1 MTQETFKKLVEEGY
15 VTEVGAV
22 TSYLSSPTS
31 LEKVTVKDLA
41 DRGFICKQ
49 IDYKLWDAYVE
60 SQIEEPA
67 EIIKPKDDDD
77 VNPIIAPVKDD
88 VKKNEEIVPP
98 VEVKPTTSDPEHTDE
113 PNEIEVE
120 NDVKSDEIEV
130 ETENEE

>member
-15 VTEVGAV
+15 VTEVGVV

-49 IDYKLWDAYVE
+49 IDCKLWDAYVE

-67 EIIKPKDDDD
+67 EIIEPKEDDD
-77 VNPIIAPVKDD
+77 VNPIIVPVEDD
-88 VKKNEEIVPP
+88 VKKDEEAPAET
-98 VEVKPTTSDPEHTDE
+98 VEVEPKEDE
-113 PNEIEVE
+113 EAPAETVEVE
-120 NDVKSDEIEV
+120 PKEDE
-130 ETENEE
+130 EELPVVDEE

>member
-15 VTEVGAV
+15 VTEVGVV

-49 IDYKLWDAYVE
+49 INCKLWDAYVE

-67 EIIKPKDDDD
+67 EIIEPKEDDD
-77 VNPIIAPVKDD
+77 VNPIVAPVEDD
-88 VKKNEEIVPP
+88 VKKDEEAPAET
-98 VEVKPTTSDPEHTDE
+98 VEVEPKEDE
-113 PNEIEVE
+113 EAPAETVEVE
-120 NDVKSDEIEV
+120 PKEDE
-130 ETENEE
+130 EELPVVDEE

>member
-15 VTEVGAV
+15 VTEVGVV

-49 IDYKLWDAYVE
+49 IDCKLWDAYVE

-67 EIIKPKDDDD
+67 EIIEPKEDDD
-77 VNPIIAPVKDD
+77 VNPIVAPVEDD
-88 VKKNEEIVPP
+88 VKKEEEAPAETVKVEPKEDEEAP
-98 VEVKPTTSDPEHTDE
+98 AETVEVEPKEEEEELPVVDE
-113 PNEIEVE
+113 E
-120 NDVKSDEIEV
+120 
-130 ETENEE
+130 

>member
-15 VTEVGAV
+15 VTEVGVV

-49 IDYKLWDAYVE
+49 IDCKLWDAYVE

-67 EIIKPKDDDD
+67 EIIEPKDDDD
-77 VNPIIAPVKDD
+77 VNPIIVPVEDD
-88 VKKNEEIVPP
+88 VKKDEEAP
-98 VEVKPTTSDPEHTDE
+98 VETV
-113 PNEIEVE
+113 EVE
-120 NDVKSDEIEV
+120 PKEEEEAPAETVEV
-130 ETENEE
+130 EPKEEEEELPVVDEE

>member
-15 VTEVGAV
+15 VTEVGVV

-49 IDYKLWDAYVE
+49 IDCKLWDAYVG

-67 EIIKPKDDDD
+67 EIIEPKEDDD
-77 VNPIIAPVKDD
+77 VNPIIVPVEDD
-88 VKKNEEIVPP
+88 VKK
-98 VEVKPTTSDPEHTDE
+98 DE
-113 PNEIEVE
+113 RQLGH
-120 NDVKSDEIEV
+120 DR
-130 ETENEE
+130 

>member
-15 VTEVGAV
+15 VTEVGVV

-49 IDYKLWDAYVE
+49 IDCKLWDAYVE

-67 EIIKPKDDDD
+67 EIIERKEDDD
-77 VNPIIAPVKDD
+77 VNPIVAPVEDD
-88 VKKNEEIVPP
+88 VKKDEETPAETVEVEPKEDEEAP
-98 VEVKPTTSDPEHTDE
+98 VETV
-113 PNEIEVE
+113 EVE
-120 NDVKSDEIEV
+120 PKEDE
-130 ETENEE
+130 EELPVVDEE

>member
-15 VTEVGAV
+15 VTEVGVV

-49 IDYKLWDAYVE
+49 IDCKLWDAYVE

-67 EIIKPKDDDD
+67 EIIEPKEDDD
-77 VNPIIAPVKDD
+77 VNPIIVPVEDD
-88 VKKNEEIVPP
+88 VKKDEEAPAETVEIEPKEDEEAP
-98 VEVKPTTSDPEHTDE
+98 AETVEVEPKEDE
-113 PNEIEVE
+113 EELPV
-120 NDVKSDEIEV
+120 VDEE
-130 ETENEE
+130 

>member
-15 VTEVGAV
+15 VTEVGVV

-49 IDYKLWDAYVE
+49 IDCKLWDAYVE

-67 EIIKPKDDDD
+67 EIIEPKEDDD
-77 VNPIIAPVKDD
+77 VNPIVAPVEDD
-88 VKKNEEIVPP
+88 VKKDEEAPAET
-98 VEVKPTTSDPEHTDE
+98 VEVEPKEDE
-113 PNEIEVE
+113 EAPAETVEVE
-120 NDVKSDEIEV
+120 PKEDE
-130 ETENEE
+130 EELPVVDEE

>member
-15 VTEVGAV
+15 VTEVGVV

-49 IDYKLWDAYVE
+49 IDCKLWDAYVE

-67 EIIKPKDDDD
+67 EIIEPKEDDD
-77 VNPIIAPVKDD
+77 VNPIIVPVEDD
-88 VKKNEEIVPP
+88 VKKDEEAPAETVEVEPKEDEEAP
-98 VEVKPTTSDPEHTDE
+98 VETV
-113 PNEIEVE
+113 EVE
-120 NDVKSDEIEV
+120 PKEDE
-130 ETENEE
+130 EELPVVDEE

>member
-15 VTEVGAV
+15 VTEVGVV

-49 IDYKLWDAYVE
+49 IDCKLWDAYVE

-67 EIIKPKDDDD
+67 EIIEPKEDDD
-77 VNPIIAPVKDD
+77 VNPIIVPVEDD
-88 VKKNEEIVPP
+88 VKKDEEAPAET
-98 VEVKPTTSDPEHTDE
+98 VEVE
-113 PNEIEVE
+113 PKEEEEAPAETVEVE
-120 NDVKSDEIEV
+120 PKEDE
-130 ETENEE
+130 EELPVVDEE